1 MSRPAFYA
9 GIAFLLALH
18 GLATPLPARAEVFHS
33 KTEALALAF
42 PADVTVVPETAFL
55 TREQLAAVKE
65 RSGVEPD
72 SELFTYYVGR
82 RGEDI
87 VGYAAIE
94 THLVR
99 TLPETVL
106 VVLTPD
112 GHVDRVILLAFHEP
126 REYMPSERWLRQFDG
141 RALDGQGWRLGHD
154 IHGISGATLTADA
167 IPRGLRKIL
176 LLHDL
181 VMRPSTP

>member
-1 MSRPAFYA
+1 MAGPRFYA
-9 GIAFLLALH
+9 RGACLLTLLIVAV
-18 GLATPLPARAEVFHS
+18 PVRARGEVFHS

-42 PADVTVVPETAFL
+42 PADVTVRPETAFL

-82 RGEDI
+82 RGDDV
-87 VGYAAIE
+87 VGYAVIE
-94 THLVR
+94 THVVR
-99 TLPETVL
+99 TLPETIL
-106 VVLTPD
+106 AVLTPD
-112 GHVDRVILLAFHEP
+112 GRVDRVVLLAFHEP
-126 REYMPSERWLRQFDG
+126 REYMPPERWLRQFDG